1 MTERQ
6 KQIEAAYKA
15 QVGES
20 KVTKKDLADWTAG
33 LYPILRSDTPRLKPD
48 REQFKGIVPGF
59 ANAQLPAVDLVVY
72 S

>member
-1 MTERQ
+1 MTEEQ
-6 KQIEAAYKA
+6 TKIVEAYLEE
-15 QVGES
+15 VGES

-48 REQFKGIVPGF
+48 REQFKGIVPAF
-59 ANAQLPAVDLVVY
+59 TRPLLPAVDLVVY